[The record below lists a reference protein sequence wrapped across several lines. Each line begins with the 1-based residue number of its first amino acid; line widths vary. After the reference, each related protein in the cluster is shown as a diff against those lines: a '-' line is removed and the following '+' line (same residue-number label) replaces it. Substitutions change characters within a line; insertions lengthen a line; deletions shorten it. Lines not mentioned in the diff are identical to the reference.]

1 MEPGFLAGVLQFILA
16 HEPTLLRFA
25 EEAGIAP
32 GDSRQGRARPA
43 PRQRRPRAFDMS
55 DDPET
60 ARQIAE
66 LAARLTRPLLV
77 LDVDEV
83 LLEFMSPFMRF
94 LDAQGLRFLAKS
106 FRLTGNIVEQ
116 QTNRPLDQ
124 EAVSALLGSFFDAQ
138 RDWQTAAMGQPR
150 QWPTLLKVRKWCML
164 TAMPHRHRQ
173 VRREHLD
180 TLGFPY
186 PLLTTEA
193 AKGPALRQL
202 RGESGRSVAFVDD
215 IPHNLVSVREAVA
228 DAHLFNL
235 MAYRDMRPLL
245 PPLPE
250 GIVVADDWSEAAP
263 KIAAALGLY
272 TVQSPR
278 LRHQSRPVSSF
289 SIPVLS
295 NAAAHATVD
304 FPANMSS
311 GAISAS
317 GTMTKAR
324 SSMRGWGI
332 SSPASL
338 TWLSPCNSTS
348 MSISR
353 GPQRSMRTRL
363 SLRSTS
369 RQSASNSSGASDV
382 ATSAVTFRKS
392 GWSSLPHGGVR

>member
-1 MEPGFLAGVLQFILA
+1 
-16 HEPTLLRFA
+16 
-25 EEAGIAP
+25 
-32 GDSRQGRARPA
+32 
-43 PRQRRPRAFDMS
+43 MS

-66 LAARLTRPLLV
+66 LARDSRPLLV

-83 LLEFMSPFMRF
+83 LLEFMSPFMSF
-94 LDAQGLRFLAKS
+94 LDAQGLQFLSKS
-106 FRLTGNIVEQ
+106 FRLTGNIVER

-138 RDWQTAAMGQPR
+138 RDWQTAALGAAEAVADLAQGAE
-150 QWPTLLKVRKWCML
+150 VVML

-202 RGESGRSVAFVDD
+202 RGDSGRSVAFVDD

-263 KIAAALGLY
+263 KIASALG
-272 TVQSPR
+272 
-278 LRHQSRPVSSF
+278 
-289 SIPVLS
+289 I
-295 NAAAHATVD
+295 
-304 FPANMSS
+304 
-311 GAISAS
+311 
-317 GTMTKAR
+317 
-324 SSMRGWGI
+324 
-332 SSPASL
+332 
-338 TWLSPCNSTS
+338 
-348 MSISR
+348 
-353 GPQRSMRTRL
+353 
-363 SLRSTS
+363 
-369 RQSASNSSGASDV
+369 
-382 ATSAVTFRKS
+382 
-392 GWSSLPHGGVR
+392 